1 MGLKNLP
8 RIRFFFTTVI
18 NTPHYLVTAKDVI
31 IAKNEIVEKPGSL
44 FTVDEQDYD
53 CDENASI
60 NKHK

>member
-1 MGLKNLP
+1 MIINVSKAKANLSKL
-8 RIRFFFTTVI
+8 IDMAY
-18 NTPHYLVTAKDVI
+18 HGEDVI